1 MSWLHYLIEA
11 NIYLGV
17 FYLCYCL
24 FLNRDTHYTLGRVYL
39 IFSCVIAFVLPL
51 TQLSVLRPAELE
63 TQMVPAQ
70 IAPVIQKN
78 NFDTILISLYIGG
91 AVISFVVLLFR
102 LRKLYILMRN
112 KHSLYKDQYKLVNL
126 SDENTAFSFFNY
138 LFIGSNVPQ
147 AETVIAHELVHIRQ
161 KHSVDIIFLEIL
173 KVINWFNPF
182 VYLTQRSLKTIH
194 EYIADEQ
201 TAAREQDALAYSAFL
216 LNNAYG
222 IQGASITHSFFNYN
236 LLKKRII
243 MLNKNRSGKLAR
255 LKYLAA
261 LPLCAGMLCTSTL
274 VFSKD
279 YGFIDLSPQNIDS
292 TRYALKLTDVKH
304 NISGVSD
311 KIAFTKNGVT
321 TTYTLNTL
329 TEKQITDLKEKGYD
343 MSIVER
349 AAEFSDTI
357 KRKMPPPPPPPAP
370 PVKAPKFN
378 KVPPPPVTVP
388 NKPPKVEQLPPPPPE
403 PPKPLKNR
411 INKIKFPPP
420 IVKPDKPNKVVRV
433 ETIAY
438 PKAVVIPD
446 VAPKPSTF
454 SIGTPPS
461 SVVKADVAPTAGR
474 STWSIGTPPAKPA
487 VVKSDVAPSRQDTIR
502 QRR

>member
-1 MSWLHYLIEA
+1 
-11 NIYLGV
+11 
-17 FYLCYCL
+17 
-24 FLNRDTHYTLGRVYL
+24 
-39 IFSCVIAFVLPL
+39 
-51 TQLSVLRPAELE
+51 
-63 TQMVPAQ
+63 
-70 IAPVIQKN
+70 
-78 NFDTILISLYIGG
+78 
-91 AVISFVVLLFR
+91 
-102 LRKLYILMRN
+102 
-112 KHSLYKDQYKLVNL
+112 
-126 SDENTAFSFFNY
+126 
-138 LFIGSNVPQ
+138 
-147 AETVIAHELVHIRQ
+147 
-161 KHSVDIIFLEIL
+161 
-173 KVINWFNPF
+173 
-182 VYLTQRSLKTIH
+182 
-194 EYIADEQ
+194 
-201 TAAREQDALAYSAFL
+201 
-216 LNNAYG
+216 
-222 IQGASITHSFFNYN
+222 
-236 LLKKRII
+236 